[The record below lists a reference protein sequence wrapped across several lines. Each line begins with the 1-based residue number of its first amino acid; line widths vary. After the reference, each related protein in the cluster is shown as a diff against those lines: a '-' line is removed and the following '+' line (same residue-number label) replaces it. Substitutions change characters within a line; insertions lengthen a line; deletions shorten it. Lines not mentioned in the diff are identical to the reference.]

1 MNTSDPRRSTFWRA
15 WLATVTA
22 ALAILTGTAAQAQKP
37 GMAFWSLPKA
47 QQCAVVRA
55 WTGQETSR
63 FMQSA
68 MRDLPPPV
76 SFPEILFRFHGERF
90 SGYFGK
96 TYAQLTKADKKQL
109 ASFLPK
115 CSARSGYMAGV
126 GLAFDTS
133 SNRRTETTRAAIRES
148 IAKANAPSVIARVAE
163 VEQKQA
169 NAASKEK
176 IFEEQFKG
184 KNFVYDDGKLF
195 FENNELKLFWPHTV
209 DNLVDGP
216 CRGNPIVEVVLK
228 KGTDYKVTREALGAI
243 HKHYVAPAVLSQC
256 PALRNA
262 SVELRTHILG
272 TYLDDMGVA
281 KTKERLQYGS
291 GAGYLAAISLPLDI
305 RKVDTDPAVLRYGVY
320 RSRSDPQRSESEVFR
335 YFSSVDGVQA
345 YIRNGWKTDSDL
357 GRDREQA
364 TFAAANPDWP
374 FKVMDQDSYVLAGN
388 FKGLTGG
395 SLKASKPRPHLRL
408 VIAYLEAYASQ
419 CSARSRL
426 ATRELL
432 ATRNVRTG
440 QSTMYLPFK
449 NAPTLMTQ
457 QEYDKETVLFAKVRE
472 DQLPLVR
479 AIEKWHGAGGW
490 PAFRISE
497 GNSPEA
503 RIQRDR
509 LAQLGCDTSAMRA
522 YEAKLSAFAAKVISL

>member
-1 MNTSDPRRSTFWRA
+1 MDTSDTRRSKGWQA
-15 WLATVTA
+15 WLATAV
-22 ALAILTGTAAQAQKP
+22 ALAILTGTVAQARKP

-47 QQCAVVRA
+47 QQCEVVRA
-55 WTGQETSR
+55 WTGQVTSR

-68 MRDLPPPV
+68 MRDLPAPV

-96 TYAQLTKADKKQL
+96 TYAQLTKAEKKKL

-115 CSARSGYMAGV
+115 CSARTGFMAGV
-126 GLAFDTS
+126 SLAFDTS
-133 SNRRTETTRAAIRES
+133 SDRRTETTRAAIRES
-148 IAKANAPSVIARVAE
+148 IAKANAPSVIARVAK

-176 IFEEQFKG
+176 VFEEQFKG

-216 CRGNPIVEVVLK
+216 CRGNPVVDVALK
-228 KGTDYKVTREALGAI
+228 KGTDYKVTRENLGAI
-243 HKHYVAPAVLSQC
+243 HKQYVAPAVLSQC

-272 TYLDDMGVA
+272 TYLDYMGVA
-281 KTKERLQYGS
+281 KTKERLRYGAD
-291 GAGYLAAISLPLDI
+291 AGYLAAISLPLDI
-305 RKVDTDPAVLRYGVY
+305 RKVDTDPSALRYGVY
-320 RSRSDPQRSESEVFR
+320 RSRSDPQRSESEIFR

-357 GRDREQA
+357 GRDRQQA
-364 TFAAANPDWP
+364 AFAAANPDWP
-374 FKVMDQDSYVLAGN
+374 FKVPDQDRYVLAGN
-388 FKGLTGG
+388 FRGLTAG
-395 SLKASKPRPHLRL
+395 SFKNSKPFPNLRL
-408 VIAYLEAYASQ
+408 VVAYLEAYSAQ
-419 CSARSRL
+419 CAARSRL
-426 ATRELL
+426 ATRDLIV
-432 ATRNVRTG
+432 TRNVRTG

-449 NAPTLMTQ
+449 NAPTLLTQ
-457 QEYDKETVLFAKVRE
+457 QEYEKETAFFAKVRE
-472 DQLPLVR
+472 DQIPLVQ
-479 AIEKWHGAGGW
+479 AIEKWGGTGAW

-497 GNSPEA
+497 SNSPEA
-503 RIQRDR
+503 KLQRDR
-509 LAQLGCDTSAMRA
+509 VARMGCDTQAMRA
-522 YEAKLSAFAAKVISL
+522 YEAKLGAFAKAVNAL